1 MQKAET
7 ILKVLH
13 ERGSKGLPLERV
25 YRMLYN
31 PELYLSA
38 YGKIYRNMGAMT
50 HGVTEETP
58 DAMSLQKVE
67 LIIDAIRHDRY
78 QWLPARR
85 TYIPK
90 RNGKLRPLGMPVW
103 SDKLVQEVLRMLL
116 EAYYEPQPSECA
128 HGFRPGR
135 GCHTAL
141 REIHRKWNGTTWLIE
156 GDISQCFDRLDH
168 QVLLSI
174 FKEKIQDAWTIGFI
188 NELLGAGYMEKWTF
202 NATLSGVPQG
212 GVLSPLL
219 SNIYLDKLDKYV
231 EETLIP
237 NYTRGTRKGE
247 SQEYHKLLYQ
257 ASQLRKEGELEAA
270 QALKRQAQRMPS
282 KDTSDPDFRRLRYVR
297 YADDFLLGFIGP
309 RSEAEEIKQQ
319 IGTFLRDQLKLDLSQ
334 AKTLITHARTEAA
347 RFLSYEI
354 HVLHQDAKHDQDG
367 RRNINGV
374 IGLRVPQDIIQEKCR
389 RYQQS
394 EKAMQRAEMLNDST
408 FSIVGRYQAEYRG
421 LAEYYQ
427 LAYNLAPAFGP
438 LKWAMEQSLVK
449 TLATK
454 LKISV
459 SAVYRRFQATILI
472 SDKPYKGLQVTVPKD
487 GKKPLVAQWAGIPL
501 KWKKQAVLNDQP
513 FTIWNGKTELEQRLL
528 ADACE
533 YCGATGPGE
542 EIEVHHIRALKDLNR
557 KDGREKPEWVKMMA
571 ARQRKTMVLCRTC
584 HQDITYGRPM
594 RRSRSQSGFYNEYLL
609 RRQASSS

>member
-1 MQKAET
+1 MQTAET

-38 YGKIYRNMGAMT
+38 YGKIYRNKGAMT
-50 HGVTEETP
+50 HGVTQETP
-58 DAMSLQKVE
+58 DEMSLEKVE
-67 LIIDAIRHDRY
+67 LIIDAIRHDQY

-90 RNGKLRPLGMPVW
+90 RNGKRRPLGMPVW

-116 EAYYEPQPSECA
+116 EAYYEPQFSECA

-141 REIHRKWNGTTWLIE
+141 QEIHRKWNGTTWLIE

-168 QVLLSI
+168 QVLISI
-174 FKEKIQDAWTIGFI
+174 LKEKIQDPWTINFI
-188 NELLGAGYMEKWTF
+188 NELLRAGYMEEWTF

-219 SNIYLDKLDKYV
+219 SNIYLDKLDKYI

-237 NYTRGTRKGE
+237 SYTRGTRRGE
-247 SQEYHKLLYQ
+247 NQEYRKLLYQ
-257 ASQLRKEGELEAA
+257 ADHLRKKGEPEAA
-270 QALKRQAQRMPS
+270 QALKRQAQQMPS

-297 YADDFLLGFIGP
+297 YADDFLVGLIGP
-309 RSEAEEIKQQ
+309 RSEAEEIKQH
-319 IGTFLRDQLKLDLSQ
+319 IGTFLREQLKLDLSQ
-334 AKTLITHARTEAA
+334 TKTLITHARTEAA
-347 RFLSYEI
+347 RFLGYQI
-354 HVLHQDAKHDQDG
+354 QVLHQDAQHDQEG

-394 EKAMQRAEMLNDST
+394 EQAIHRTEMLNDSA
-408 FSIVGRYQAEYRG
+408 FSIVGKYQAEYRG
-421 LAEYYQ
+421 LVEYYQ

-438 LKWAMEQSLVK
+438 LKWIMEQSLVK

-459 SAVYRRFQATILI
+459 SAVYRRYQATILI
-472 SDKPYKGLQVTVPKD
+472 NDKPYKGLRVIVPRD
-487 GKKPLVAQWAGIPL
+487 GKKPLVAQWGGISL
-501 KWKKQAVLNDQP
+501 KWKKQATLNDQP
-513 FTIWNGKTELEQRLL
+513 FTIWNGRTELEQRLL

-533 YCGATGPGE
+533 YCGATGPNE
-542 EIEVHHIRALKDLNR
+542 DIEVHHIRALKDLNR
-557 KDGREKPEWVKMMA
+557 KNGREKPEWVKMMA

-584 HQDITYGRPM
+584 HQDITYGHPM
-594 RRSRSQSGFYNEYLL
+594 RRPRSQTGFYNEYLL
-609 RRQASSS
+609 RRQELSS